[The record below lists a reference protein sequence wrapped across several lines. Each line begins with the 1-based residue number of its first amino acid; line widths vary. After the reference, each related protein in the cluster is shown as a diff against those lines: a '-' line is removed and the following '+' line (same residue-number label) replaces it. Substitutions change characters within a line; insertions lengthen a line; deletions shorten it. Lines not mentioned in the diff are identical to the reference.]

1 MRWEGREESVNV
13 EDRRGK
19 AMQAGGMVLGGGLGS
34 IVLLIILFILGAN
47 PRQLM
52 EQAGQSSGRAA
63 VNKPLDPN
71 NDPDASLKKFVSVV
85 MKDTEDV
92 WNELFREKLNAE
104 YQDPKLVIFNDQVRS
119 ACGVASSQSGPFYCS
134 GDTNVYLDFSFFRQM
149 KKELNAPGDFAMAY
163 VIAHE
168 VGHHVQN
175 QLGILSKVQA
185 MQSRASK
192 VESNGLNVRLELQAD
207 YLAGVWAHHNQKL
220 KSVLERGD
228 LEEALNAA
236 ASIGDD
242 ILMKHRNGRPSK
254 DLFTHGSSKQRYYF
268 LKKGMQTGSVE
279 GMMEMFDM
287 TAEQLDAIDRI
298 AK

>member
-92 WNELFREKLNAE
+92 WNKLFREKLNAE

-192 VESNGLNVRLELQAD
+192 VESNGLNCKQTTLQAS
-207 YLAGVWAHHNQKL
+207 GHTTT
-220 KSVLERGD
+220 
-228 LEEALNAA
+228 
-236 ASIGDD
+236 
-242 ILMKHRNGRPSK
+242 RN
-254 DLFTHGSSKQRYYF
+254 
-268 LKKGMQTGSVE
+268 
-279 GMMEMFDM
+279 
-287 TAEQLDAIDRI
+287 
-298 AK
+298 